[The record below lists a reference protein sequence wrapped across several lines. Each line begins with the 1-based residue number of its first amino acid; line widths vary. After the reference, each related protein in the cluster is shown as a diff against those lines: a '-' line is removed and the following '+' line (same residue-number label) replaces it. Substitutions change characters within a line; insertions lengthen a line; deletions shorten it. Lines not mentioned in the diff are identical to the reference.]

1 MPRNNSSAPVVL
13 PPGLL
18 IEITTP
24 ETALDSPTRFKRS
37 LVRWLPAMKPST
49 DTRAIWDRAG
59 PNGDRPAAAR
69 PAVTTAAMRP
79 STPSARQKES
89 LRRKRRRSAIASG
102 SKDMSGQRPL
112 WVTRPKAEETTLACR
127 KGASRAERPTIKK
140 NPRETFARV
149 RDWVGDRLPEAVTSD
164 RFWPC

>member
-1 MPRNNSSAPVVL
+1 MPRNSSSAPVVL

-24 ETALDSPTRFKRS
+24 ETALDSPTRFRRT

-49 DTRAIWDRAG
+49 DTRAIRDRAG

-69 PAVTTAAMRP
+69 PAITTAAMRP

-89 LRRKRRRSAIASG
+89 LRRRRRRSAIASG

-112 WVTRPKAEETTLACR
+112 WVNPLRAKEATPACR
-127 KGASRAERPTIKK
+127 KGASRAPDDKEKPARKFRAGSRLGRDDY
-140 NPRETFARV
+140 PRHDHFRSVLA
-149 RDWVGDRLPEAVTSD
+149 LL
-164 RFWPC
+164 